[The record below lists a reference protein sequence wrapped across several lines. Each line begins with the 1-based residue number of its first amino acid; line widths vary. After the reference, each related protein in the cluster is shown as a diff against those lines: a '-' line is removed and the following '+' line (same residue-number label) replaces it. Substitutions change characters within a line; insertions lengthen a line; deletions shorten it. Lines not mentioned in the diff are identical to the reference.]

1 MTNINRLIMTKEYNE
16 WYWKTYRW
24 FKWDAKHLHR
34 DIAQGF
40 KNLYKWFPIVWKD
53 RDWDDHF
60 IFEALKFKLKN
71 TANYFEKRQRFV
83 GWEDEVKYIR
93 ICEKLIKRIQD
104 DYYQMEYMDYVNME
118 FDLIPIANT
127 DKFEYKSTVT
137 EDNLDKYFALYPRTK
152 NEVLSSDK
160 YKTYLSTDSGTALA
174 MGVERHLK
182 ARKLLFKIMEKRIEA
197 WWD

>member
-1 MTNINRLIMTKEYNE
+1 MSKEYNE
-16 WYWKTYRW
+16 WYWQIYRW
-24 FKWDAKHLHR
+24 FRWEAKHLHR

-40 KNLYKWFPIVWKD
+40 RNLYKWFPIVWKD

-71 TANYFEKRQRFV
+71 TANYFEEKQRFV

-104 DYYQMEYMDYVNME
+104 DYYQTEYMDYVNME
-118 FDLIPIANT
+118 FDLIPISNT
-127 DKFEYKSTVT
+127 DRFEYKSTVT
-137 EDNLDKYFALYPRTK
+137 ENNLNKYFALYPKTK
-152 NEVLSSDK
+152 KKVLLSDR
-160 YKTYLSTDSGTALA
+160 YKTYVPTDTGIALA

-182 ARKLLFKIMEKRIEA
+182 ARKLLFKIMERRIEA

>member
-1 MTNINRLIMTKEYNE
+1 MNEEYDQ
-16 WYWKTYRW
+16 WYWKLYRW
-24 FKWDAKHLHR
+24 VRWDLKHFPR
-34 DIAQGF
+34 DVKQGF
-40 KNLYKWFPIVWKD
+40 INLWKWFPIVWKD

-71 TANYFEKRQRFV
+71 TANYFEEKQRFV

-104 DYYQMEYMDYVNME
+104 DYYQTEYMDYVNME
-118 FDLIPIANT
+118 FDLIPISNT
-127 DKFEYKSTVT
+127 DRFEYKSTVT
-137 EDNLDKYFALYPRTK
+137 ENNLNKYFALYPKTK
-152 NEVLSSDK
+152 KKVLSSDR
-160 YKTYLSTDSGTALA
+160 YKTYVPTDTGIALA

-182 ARKLLFKIMEKRIEA
+182 ARKLLFKIMERRIEA